1 MSDEDEGS
9 GAMTDRD
16 GGASGWVVGF
26 TAFAAMMMLLI
37 GFFQVAIGLVAVFN
51 QDFYVATPEYVFALD
66 VGIWGWIHLVWGVI
80 VLLAGF
86 ALLSGATW
94 ARVLGI
100 VLAAI
105 AAAQAFVFLPYQP
118 FWSIIVIAL
127 AVLTIWA
134 LTTRVDDL
142 DSSLDQP
149 RDP

>member
-1 MSDEDEGS
+1 
-9 GAMTDRD
+9 
-16 GGASGWVVGF
+16 VVGF

-51 QDFYVATPEYVFALD
+51 QDFYVATPEYVFAFD
-66 VGIWGWIHLVWGVI
+66 VGTWGWIHLVWGVI
-80 VLLAGF
+80 VLLGGF

-142 DSSLDQP
+142 DSSLD
-149 RDP
+149 

>member
-1 MSDEDEGS
+1 
-9 GAMTDRD
+9 MTDRD

-51 QDFYVATPEYVFALD
+51 QDFYVATPEYVFAFD

>member
-1 MSDEDEGS
+1 
-9 GAMTDRD
+9 MTDQD
-16 GGASGWVVGF
+16 SGASGWVVGF

-51 QDFYVATPEYVFALD
+51 QDFYVATPEYVFAFD
-66 VGIWGWIHLVWGVI
+66 VGTWGWIHLVWGVI
-80 VLLAGF
+80 VLLGGF

-142 DSSLDQP
+142 DSSLD
-149 RDP
+149 